1 MPKGTRGGK
10 RNTSDDID
18 IQAIH
23 AQSVAK
29 IAGERTLI
37 NSIIQDVL
45 RYEEYHDPAVT
56 PLSRSDIQGMVES
69 YSAQHNYSFDDEE
82 TLQDRVDTEMAVAL
96 ADHAE
101 LKRIEQQVRTLQQV
115 IRATPNSRANVKR
128 QQDLQDLNREWAR
141 LSRSLNKY
149 NYLLDE
155 DVPF

>member
-1 MPKGTRGGK
+1 MPKGNRGGK
-10 RNTSDDID
+10 RNTSGDID

-96 ADHAE
+96 VDHSQ
-101 LKRIEQQVRTLQQV
+101 LKRVERQAENLAQV

-128 QQDLQDLNREWAR
+128 QQDLWDLNREANR
-141 LSRSLNKY
+141 LRRSLSKY
-149 NYLLDE
+149 DYLNDE
-155 DVPF
+155 DK